1 MTSGFIREYFE
12 KNKNKDFKFPECQ
25 EMINTIIEIQQNEA
39 KFKKEIEQTVEEII
53 EEHFNNK
60 NKT

>member
-53 EEHFNNK
+53 K
-60 NKT
+60 